1 MSIFRIAMMVLAI
14 INFLFAALTA
24 AVGQFADGGDI
35 WSRLILSVLHP
46 TSAIAIL
53 ALVFIPRP
61 KPALIKGTIALLLI
75 NIVAD
80 ASLATLIATGAIK
93 GDWPLPLVFTAVP
106 AIAILYAAVQLRN
119 LQSTDDNLEPSSDG
133 PIH

>member
-93 GDWPLPLVFTAVP
+93 GDWPLPIVFTVVP
-106 AIAILYAAVQLRN
+106 AIAILYAVAQLRN
-119 LQSTDDNLEPSSDG
+119 PQSTNDEPNPNYVG
-133 PIH
+133 PTD

>member
-24 AVGQFADGGDI
+24 AVGQFADSGDI

-93 GDWPLPLVFTAVP
+93 GDWPLPIVFTVVP
-106 AIAILYAAVQLRN
+106 AIAILYAVAQLRN
-119 LQSTDDNLEPSSDG
+119 PQSTNDEPNPNYVG
-133 PIH
+133 PTD